1 MNTENAKKLY
11 EKQAAICILQQQMI
25 DCFKE
30 QEKIF
35 AEESTSDK
43 MGGNPMLLAIAF
55 MISQTRKQYT
65 EMMEPITNNLE
76 TYKHLIEISEMDD

>member
-11 EKQAAICILQQQMI
+11 EKQVAICILQQQLI

-35 AEESTSDK
+35 AEESTSGK
-43 MGGNPMLLAIAF
+43 MSGNPRFLAIAY
-55 MISQTRKQYT
+55 MIGQTRKQYT

-76 TYKHLIEISEMDD
+76 TYKHLVEISEMDD

>member
-11 EKQAAICILQQQMI
+11 ETQVAISVLQQQMI

-35 AEESTSDK
+35 AEESTSGK
-43 MGGNPMLLAIAF
+43 MAGPCLMAIAF
-55 MISQTRKQYT
+55 MIRQTRIQYT

-76 TYKHLIEISEMDD
+76 TYKHLIEISETDD